1 MNRYEFDAVL
11 YELADDGETYSVFL
25 WNIPQG
31 SVKGNIKV
39 LAVFEYHMKVVH
51 SIWDRRMRTVP
62 SVM

>member
-31 SVKGNIKV
+31 SGKGNIKV
-39 LAVFEYHMKVVH
+39 LAVFEYRMNVVQ
-51 SIWDRRMRTVP
+51 SIWD
-62 SVM
+62 